1 MTVSYSEARI
11 EVERL
16 VDRFA
21 SLRAHNRKRYNEA
34 ATQQEFI
41 LPLFDALGW
50 NTRDTR
56 EVSPEEKVSRGF
68 VDFAFRIQ
76 GIPRFFLETK
86 KILTD
91 LEDPRWAQQAIN
103 YAWLKSVTWAVLTD
117 FEGLKVLNA
126 EWQERI
132 PARATFKDLHWQ
144 QYLDRFDD
152 LWLLSRPAVAEG
164 ALDQA
169 AEAVGKKVKRT
180 PVSRLLFADLTGWR
194 RELFRHLRPYNP
206 TWSVEQIDE
215 AVQRILDRLIFI
227 RTCED
232 RGIEPA
238 RLRPTLLEWR
248 DQGRKKDLVAQLNG
262 LFREF
267 DATYDSRLFAPHLC
281 EELTSDPG
289 PYERVVEG
297 LYELPGGYGLY
308 DFNAIDAD
316 VLGTIYE
323 QYLGHRAQDPEGKQ
337 VVDRRARRKAQGI
350 YYTPQFVVRY
360 IVGQTLGRLLEEQ
373 DYEQARQ
380 VRVLDMAC
388 GSGSFLIEAF
398 DVLDRYLANM
408 RGQHHSP
415 LALEGRG
422 AGVRVGAAGDAHD
435 LARRM
440 EILTGNLYGVDLD
453 AQAVEIARLNLLLKA
468 VNQRGLL
475 PPLDNVRQG
484 NSLISGTPA
493 ELEAAFGPGWRDKHP
508 FNWEEEFPQIFTL
521 PLPGGG
527 QGEGSS
533 GPGFDVIVGNP
544 PYIRIQTLPKDD
556 AAWYNGHYRAASGNY
571 DIYVLFVERAL
582 QLLRPGGV
590 MGFILPNKF
599 FQTGYGLELRAL
611 LSEQQAVWR
620 VVDFGDAQVFEDA
633 TTYTCLLFLRRAPNP
648 RLTYVAAGDWLK
660 AQPDRPALL
669 PDDLP
674 ETVVDEERLGEGPW
688 AFGSAIKDKILRKID
703 SAGVVFGQ
711 ICERMFQGLVTSA
724 DPVYILDAREV
735 DKSAGL
741 VTAYS
746 REQERTYKLE
756 IDVAK
761 PLRKGSLHIRR
772 YHIEEVSRYVIFPY
786 QDGKLIPP
794 EEFAARYPNCWAYL
808 LANRERLENREQG
821 KMRHAGW
828 YGYVYPKNLTL
839 FEQPKLLTPSIAQR
853 ASFSY
858 DARGQCYFVG
868 SGGGGG
874 GGYGITLKEGA
885 LSPLYVLGLLN
896 SRLLDYYLHSIS
908 SPFRHGWYA
917 YNKQYIERLPIRR
930 IHFDDPADVARHDRL
945 AALVE
950 EMLQLQ
956 REKAAAETR
965 LLDSRHD
972 LARQIEWLDAQID
985 ALVYEL
991 YGLTEEE
998 IAVVEGRP

>member
-1 MTVSYSEARI
+1 MPASYSEAKT

-21 SLRAHNRKRYNEA
+21 GLRAHNRKRYNEA
-34 ATQQEFI
+34 ATRQEFI

-91 LEDPRWAQQAIN
+91 LDDPQWARQAIN
-103 YAWLKSVTWAVLTD
+103 YAWLKGVTWAVLTD
-117 FEGLKVLNA
+117 FEGLKVFNA
-126 EWQERI
+126 EWQETI
-132 PARATFKDLHWQ
+132 PIRAIFKDLHWQ

-152 LWLLSRPAVAEG
+152 LWLLSRPAMAEG
-164 ALDQA
+164 VLDQA
-169 AEAVGKKVKRT
+169 AEAVGKKATRT
-180 PVSRLLFADLTGWR
+180 PVSRLLFADLTEWR

-206 TWSVEQIDE
+206 THSVEQIDE

-232 RGIEPA
+232 REIEPV
-238 RLRPTLLEWR
+238 RLHPLLRQWR
-248 DQGRKKDLVAQLNG
+248 DQGRKRDLLAQLNA

-289 PYERVVEG
+289 PYERVIEG
-297 LYELPGGYGLY
+297 LYEVPGGYGLY
-308 DFNAIDAD
+308 DFNALDAD

-360 IVGQTLGRLLEEQ
+360 IVGQTLGRLLEER

-380 VRVLDMAC
+380 LKVLDMAC

-408 RGQHHSP
+408 RGQPAAS
-415 LALEGRG
+415 
-422 AGVRVGAAGDAHD
+422 AGGDAHD

-493 ELEAAFGPGWRDKHP
+493 ELKAAFGPNWREKHP
-508 FNWEEEFPQIFTL
+508 FNWEEEFSQIMER
-521 PLPGGG
+521 G
-527 QGEGSS
+527 
-533 GPGFDVIVGNP
+533 GFDVIVGNP
-544 PYIRIQTLPKDD
+544 PYGAKFTPQEKTYFKARYTYRMGKPESYMYFIEQGERLLKTGGYLGLIVPNAWLTNYYGRQLREYLLDNCDILNVVNLEPVEVFAD
-556 AAWYNGHYRAASGNY
+556 AIVDTVIIIARKRMAESSASGHYVE
-571 DIYVLFVERAL
+571 VLQGTPDGEIEPMHRVA
-582 QLLRPGGV
+582 Q
-590 MGFILPNKF
+590 
-599 FQTGYGLELRAL
+599 QTWAEDNELIFNL
-611 LSEQQAVWR
+611 
-620 VVDFGDAQVFEDA
+620 FGDSQSVSLMSKLEAQSV
-633 TTYTCLLFLRRAPNP
+633 
-648 RLTYVAAGDWLK
+648 RLQEITDYSQGIIPYKTRQD
-660 AQPDRPALL
+660 
-669 PDDLP
+669 
-674 ETVVDEERLGEGPW
+674 GEGNPYISNQQPNQDW
-688 AFGSAIKDKILRKID
+688 KPLLE
-703 SAGVVFGQ
+703 SAG
-711 ICERMFQGLVTSA
+711 C
-724 DPVYILDAREV
+724 
-735 DKSAGL
+735 
-741 VTAYS
+741 
-746 REQERTYKLE
+746 
-756 IDVAK
+756 
-761 PLRKGSLHIRR
+761 
-772 YHIEEVSRYVIFPY
+772 VSRYLLRW
-786 QDGKLIPP
+786 DGNYIHYGNWLWCKRESRYFDKPKILFHRIRKKLPVQLVGT
-794 EEFAARYPNCWAYL
+794 FDDKGYY
-808 LANRERLENREQG
+808 NRHSLS
-821 KMRHAGW
+821 
-828 YGYVYPKNLTL
+828 NLIL
-839 FEQPKLLTPSIAQR
+839 RDGVE
-853 ASFSY
+853 Y
-858 DARGQCYFVG
+858 N
-868 SGGGGG
+868 
-874 GGYGITLKEGA
+874 LK
-885 LSPLYVLGLLN
+885 YVLGFFN
-896 SRLLDYYLHSIS
+896 SRLLNYWFVHRFGLLMEVGGFKI
-908 SPFRHGWYA
+908 G
-917 YNKQYIERLPIRR
+917 QLPIRR
-930 IHFDDPADVARHDRL
+930 IAFDDPADVARHDRMV
-945 AALVE
+945 ALVE
-950 EMLQLQ
+950 EILRLQ
-956 REKAAAETR
+956 REKAAAEAA

-972 LARQIEWLDAQID
+972 LARQIERLDAQID

-998 IAVVEGRP
+998 IAIVEERSQE

>member
-1 MTVSYSEARI
+1 MPASYAEARI

-16 VDRFA
+16 VERFA
-21 SLRAHNRKRYNEA
+21 RLSAHNRKRYNEA
-34 ATQQEFI
+34 ATRQAFI

-50 NTRDTR
+50 NPRDTR
-56 EVSPEEKVSRGF
+56 EVSPEEQVSRGF

-86 KILTD
+86 KIPAD

-103 YAWLKSVTWAVLTD
+103 YAWLKGVTWAVLTD
-117 FEGLKVLNA
+117 FEGLKVFNA
-126 EWQERI
+126 EWQETI
-132 PARATFKDLHWQ
+132 PARAIFKDLHWQ
-144 QYLDRFDD
+144 QYLERFDD
-152 LWLLSRPAVAEG
+152 LWLLSRPAMAEG
-164 ALDQA
+164 ALDRA
-169 AEAVGKKVKRT
+169 AEAVGKKATRT
-180 PVSRLLFADLTGWR
+180 PVSRLLFADLTAWR

-206 TWSVEQIDE
+206 THSVEQIDE
-215 AVQRILDRLIFI
+215 AVQRVLDRLIFI

-232 RGIEPA
+232 REIEPV
-238 RLRPTLLEWR
+238 RLRPMVRQWR
-248 DQGRKKDLVAQLNG
+248 EQGRKKDLLAQLNG

-267 DATYDSRLFAPHLC
+267 DAAYDSRLFAPHLC

-289 PYERVVEG
+289 PYEQAIEG
-297 LYELPGGYGLY
+297 LYEVPGGYGLY

-337 VVDRRARRKAQGI
+337 VVDRRAKRKAQGI

-360 IVGQTLGRLLEEQ
+360 IVGQTLGRLLQER

-380 VRVLDMAC
+380 VKVLDMAC

-398 DVLDRYLANM
+398 DVLDRYLVGV
-408 RGQHHSP
+408 RGQWHSP
-415 LALEGRG
+415 LSLPGRG
-422 AGVRVGAAGDAHD
+422 GRPSVGWGEGGAAGDAHD

-508 FNWEEEFPQIFTL
+508 FSWEEEFSQIMER
-521 PLPGGG
+521 G
-527 QGEGSS
+527 
-533 GPGFDVIVGNP
+533 GFDVIVGNP
-544 PYIRIQTLPKDD
+544 PYIRIQTLPKGD
-556 AAWYNGHYRAASGNY
+556 AAWYNGHYQAASGSY

-599 FQTGYGLELRAL
+599 FQASYGRELRGL

-633 TTYTCLLFLRRAPNP
+633 TTYTCLLFLRKAPNP

-660 AQPDRPALL
+660 AQPDQPALL

-674 ETVVDEERLGEGPW
+674 ETLVDGERLDDRPW
-688 AFGSAIKDKILRKID
+688 AFGSDIQTELLRKLEATGT
-703 SAGVVFGQ
+703 SLGAAGAK
-711 ICERMFQGLVTSA
+711 IYQGIRTSA
-724 DPVYILDAREV
+724 NEIYVLESVSTGGQTWRLQSKVLGKQVELEPDLLRPFLRGEEIKR
-735 DKSAGL
+735 
-741 VTAYS
+741 
-746 REQERTYKLE
+746 YK
-756 IDVAK
+756 
-761 PLRKGSLHIRR
+761 PSQP
-772 YHIEEVSRYVIFPY
+772 SRYVLVPY
-786 QDGKLIPP
+786 QVIEEKAELISP
-794 EEFAARYPNCWAYL
+794 EQLYSQFPLTWNYL
-808 LANRERLENREQG
+808 QTNRETLEERERG
-821 KMRHAGW
+821 RMKHEEW
-828 YGYVYPKNLTL
+828 YGYVYPKNLER
-839 FEQPKLLTPSIAQR
+839 FSHSKLMTPDIAPA
-853 ASFSY
+853 ASFACDPDGRY
-858 DARGQCYFVG
+858 YFV
-868 SGGGGG
+868 S
-874 GGYGITLKEGA
+874 GYGISLDTLREN
-885 LSPLYVLGLLN
+885 SLYILGLLN
-896 SRLLDYYLHSIS
+896 SKSLDLFLKCISTRLRGGFYRY
-908 SPFRHGWYA
+908 FT
-917 YNKQYIERLPIRR
+917 QYIERLPIRR
-930 IHFDDPADVARHDRL
+930 INFDDPADVARHDRMV
-945 AALVE
+945 ALVE
-950 EMLQLQ
+950 EMLRLQ
-956 REKAAAETR
+956 REKAAAEAR

-972 LARQIEWLDAQID
+972 LARRIERLDAQID

-998 IAVVEGRP
+998 IAVVEGRS